1 MEKYIKLLSGVP
13 YFKNLGATDLF
24 RIINSGELKRYRENK
39 FIYYKGAQAAGMY
52 VLFTGKVYLCNYN
65 CDGQS
70 QIFSTIE
77 PVTMFNEITAIDGK
91 PNPATAIAVKNC
103 LTWNI
108 NYEAFEKLVTK
119 YPDPVLGLAMLR
131 VLAGRTR
138 ELITLCGDLSF
149 SSVLSRCAKLILELS
164 DQGTHPVDRHE
175 FPLADL
181 SALMATAPESVSRSL
196 SWMANQG
203 LIHTDRNHISVEN
216 TPGLIDISAQEKF

>member
-1 MEKYIKLLSGVP
+1 MDKYIKLLSGVP
-13 YFKNLGATDLF
+13 YFKNLGPTDLF

-39 FIYYKGAQAAGMY
+39 FIYYKGDQAAGMY

-77 PVTMFNEITAIDGK
+77 PVTMFNEITAIDGG

-108 NYEAFEKLVTK
+108 NYEAFENLVIK
-119 YPDPVLGLAMLR
+119 YPDPVVGLAMLR
-131 VLAGRTR
+131 VLADRTR

-149 SSVLSRCAKLILELS
+149 SSVLSRSAKLILELS
-164 DQGTHPVDRHE
+164 DQGNHPIDRQE

-181 SALMATAPESVSRSL
+181 SALISTAPESVSRSL

-203 LIHTDRNHISVEN
+203 LIHADRNHISVEN
-216 TPGLIDISAQEKF
+216 LPGLIEISTQDKL